1 MKFKLFLAMILSVA
15 LLAACGSDDTSS
27 DDTTDDTGSVEDEG
41 ADATTAASSAD
52 DGEALKETAS
62 ENGTWIIIPTQD
74 MTVDGELVVAGE
86 FRNGG
91 EEDGDIY
98 RKIAAYT
105 QDDERNIID
114 QWTITTDR
122 LVVQSENLNFQ
133 GGILEGD
140 VYVEANGFQLHET
153 ATVTGNVI
161 FANADYEASAA
172 LDGTVEGEVSV
183 EE

>member
-27 DDTTDDTGSVEDEG
+27 DDTTDEG
-41 ADATTAASSAD
+41 TDATTAASFAD
-52 DGEALKETAS
+52 DGEALKEAAS

-74 MTVDGELVVAGE
+74 MTVEGELVVAGE

-153 ATVTGNVI
+153 ATVTGDVV
-161 FANADYEASAA
+161 FANADYEASAT

>member
-27 DDTTDDTGSVEDEG
+27 DDNG
-41 ADATTAASSAD
+41 ADEDTDTVTAASQAD
-52 DGEALKETAS
+52 DAEGLHEAAS
-62 ENGTWIIIPTQD
+62 EDGTWIVIPTQD
-74 MTVDGELVVAGE
+74 MTFEEDLVVAGE
-86 FRNGG
+86 FRDGG

-114 QWTITTDR
+114 QWTLTMPR

-133 GGILEGD
+133 GGTVDGD
-140 VYVEANGFQLHET
+140 VYVEADGFLLHES
-153 ATVTGNVI
+153 ATVTGDIV
-161 FANADYEASAA
+161 FANADYEASS
-172 LDGTVEGEVSV
+172 DIQGTVEGETSV